1 MPAVK
6 IFFIIL
12 FAIIIAVFAVKNMN
26 SVEISYYDFHLDS
39 HVLKIPLLVLVIC
52 SVCIG
57 FAVAW
62 VGGFFERLKLQSR
75 IRKISKSNQALT
87 QDLDQL
93 KSAADKDLG
102 DGAD

>member
-12 FAIIIAVFAVKNMN
+12 FAIIISVFAVKNMN
-26 SVEISYYDFHLDS
+26 SVEISYYDFRLDS
-39 HVLKIPLLVLVIC
+39 HVFKVPLLVLVIC

-93 KSAADKDLG
+93 KSATGKDLG
-102 DGAD
+102 EGAD